1 MKRTVPFILILALLF
16 SLFSCDISHLCALE
30 VISFNKSAS
39 IVVEGDAFESFSF
52 SSEEMNHQ
60 PLERYENIDFTAEDN
75 TSNAKVHKFGIASE
89 TGGAYRLGMSL
100 VDANKH
106 VIDFLRIGILIDGE
120 VKVYQDY
127 DKYEDI
133 YGREQNSA
141 QVLFFNS
148 DSEVF
153 NNITVDIPAGEVK
166 EVTVFI
172 WIEES
177 ELYDRN
183 GNRYTGWADK
193 SYKASP
199 IVLNLEIN

>member
-1 MKRTVPFILILALLF
+1 M
-16 SLFSCDISHLCALE
+16 
-30 VISFNKSAS
+30 
-39 IVVEGDAFESFSF
+39 
-52 SSEEMNHQ
+52 
-60 PLERYENIDFTAEDN
+60 
-75 TSNAKVHKFGIASE
+75 
-89 TGGAYRLGMSL
+89 
-100 VDANKH
+100 
-106 VIDFLRIGILIDGE
+106 
-120 VKVYQDY
+120 
-127 DKYEDI
+127 
-133 YGREQNSA
+133 
-141 QVLFFNS
+141 LFFNS